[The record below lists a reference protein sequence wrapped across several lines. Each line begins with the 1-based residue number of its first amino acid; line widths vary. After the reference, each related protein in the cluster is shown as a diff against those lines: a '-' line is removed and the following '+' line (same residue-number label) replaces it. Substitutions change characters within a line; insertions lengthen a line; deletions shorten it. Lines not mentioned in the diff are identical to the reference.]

1 MNATIQTTTI
11 STGPVLPLPALGIT
25 PLKAMS
31 RKKILVVDDNVVIQ
45 KTLSM
50 KLKIKGYDV
59 LIAADGGEAVTAI
72 RTQTPDLV
80 LLDISFPPDVAHGGA
95 AAWDGFLIMDW
106 IRRIEGPAH
115 VPLIILT
122 RAD

>member
-59 LIAADGGEAVTAI
+59 LIAADGGEAVSAV
-72 RTQTPDLV
+72 RTQKPDLV
-80 LLDISFPPDVAHGGA
+80 LLDISFPPDVAHGGGGE
-95 AAWDGFLIMDW
+95 WGGFLFLGWVPGIVGAAPVS
-106 IRRIEGPAH
+106 RI
-115 VPLIILT
+115 IIT
-122 RAD
+122 RG